1 MSSDISFAN
10 RKLHCKKPANGN
22 NNEVIVNWVST
33 HTHTHTH
40 NFPRREREA
49 ASMYEWG
56 EARERTKLQF
66 DVRYKKLVFIVISF
80 LAFIGLAASLR
91 WRFPAHSPPPPT
103 TSHWV
108 PPLFLAS
115 FYGSA
120 LNAWNGVEK
129 LFFYQR
135 QNIAA
140 NSQAPPKSTRSNLFC
155 FC

>member
-1 MSSDISFAN
+1 VSSDISFAN

-49 ASMYEWG
+49 ASIYEWG

-91 WRFPAHSPPPPT
+91 
-103 TSHWV
+103 
-108 PPLFLAS
+108 
-115 FYGSA
+115 
-120 LNAWNGVEK
+120 
-129 LFFYQR
+129 
-135 QNIAA
+135 
-140 NSQAPPKSTRSNLFC
+140 
-155 FC
+155 